1 MITYSKEE
9 LVSAG
14 ELAKHLSKF
23 LNRLKNHRQGKIA
36 VIRNNRPEAVIM
48 PIEDYERLQES
59 YELLEHL
66 EIYQT
71 VKQRESVPVTEY
83 LSHEAML
90 RQFEAQ

>member
-9 LVSAG
+9 LVSEG

-23 LNRLKNHRQGKIA
+23 LNQLRSHQQEKIA
-36 VIRNNRPEAVIM
+36 VIRNNRLEAVLM
-48 PIEDYERLQES
+48 PIEEYERLQEG

-71 VKQRESVPVTEY
+71 VKQREVTPSDEY
-83 LSHEAML
+83 LSHEMML
-90 RQFEAQ
+90 RRFEAN

>member
-23 LNRLKNHRQGKIA
+23 LNQLRSHEQGKIA
-36 VIRNNRPEAVIM
+36 VIRNNRLEAVLM
-48 PIEDYERLQES
+48 PIEEYERLQEG

-71 VKQRESVPVTEY
+71 VKQREVTPSDEY
-83 LSHEAML
+83 LSHEMML
-90 RQFEAQ
+90 RQFEEN

>member
-23 LNRLKNHRQGKIA
+23 LNQLRSHEQGKIA
-36 VIRNNRPEAVIM
+36 VIRNNRLEAVLM
-48 PIEDYERLQES
+48 PIEEYERLQEG
-59 YELLEHL
+59 YELLEYL

-71 VKQRESVPVTEY
+71 VKQRETIPSDEY
-83 LSHEAML
+83 LSHEMML
-90 RQFEAQ
+90 QQFEAN